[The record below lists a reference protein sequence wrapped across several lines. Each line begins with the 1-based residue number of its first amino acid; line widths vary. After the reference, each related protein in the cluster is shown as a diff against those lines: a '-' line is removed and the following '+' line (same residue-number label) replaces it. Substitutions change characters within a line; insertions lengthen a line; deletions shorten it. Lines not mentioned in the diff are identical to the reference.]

1 MTTAYKWLRAV
12 APNEFTGELVLLSRD
27 SHSAEVS

>member
-12 APNEFTGELVLLSRD
+12 APNEFTGDLLPLSRM
-27 SHSAEVS
+27 SGLPS